1 MIFYLKKFL
10 NRKFLY
16 TDFTLML
23 IYFVS
28 ERRVSIIK
36 SKIGKIIVPCMLV
49 TSLMFIIIG
58 ANRGEVD
65 TVFTKAIRL
74 CLECV
79 GIG

>member
-1 MIFYLKKFL
+1 
-10 NRKFLY
+10 
-16 TDFTLML
+16 ML

-58 ANRGEVD
+58 ANRGEVN
-65 TVFTKAIRL
+65 TVLRSKS
-74 CLECV
+74 V
-79 GIG
+79 V